1 MLELFFNGS
10 RLFMGIISI
19 AGVIMLILSV
29 INVKGVL
36 SKSRGQESL
45 KNIKRIREIGL
56 FALIVGVLASIIDLM
71 GLFQAIEMAGEAS
84 ISILGAGL
92 KLTFITTLY
101 GLIIYAL
108 SLLITMGLR
117 WGVSKSLS

>member
-1 MLELFFNGS
+1 
-10 RLFMGIISI
+10 MGIISI